1 MTKKQSHKII
11 DCWLVILFV
20 GTTYLYVT
28 LNRQWVHGKYGKE
41 RSEPADSSRRL
52 DGIDDTGPS
61 NEPSYIR
68 LCRSYLSRSPIMVDE
83 TFSTVC
89 HDNESPFWAVST
101 VLASSLISQAG
112 REQRLGITYQHGCEK
127 DTSEIPD
134 SANQNYWENRLDYIR
149 NANVQQYLPKEITFS
164 ANIGVIIDTVESNCR
179 NWLDMLRDGSQQNI
193 SPESLIFGA
202 IESVTKDALQIIGST
217 LTKSTQQFHR
227 RTIEAIGV
235 QQSTFEEELDGAIIM
250 LGSEG
255 ALIPIY
261 MYAAHIPP
269 SVTRISILSVPSCA
283 AEMDGCIVHGNIL
296 KDSLANIYPR
306 AEVTFEIVQSS
317 LGAYTRMMRSKHL
330 VCPVGHSCLLPALFR
345 KKSTFSVIMENM
357 TMYPWFSQL
366 VKYSSSTIDLVPF
379 IGFDSKQIGIDSD
392 KVKPFQKELEEF
404 LFQTPPK
411 ERLNLC
417 KKLRGRFG
425 HWLEDMNHASKA
437 QYITPLR
444 QFQEIS
450 FEPTDLH
457 LFPPATTYRWE
468 EGVFRSC
475 QINLVERES
484 LCHTLGDLNIKRIFF
499 VGDSLSLQ
507 MAQSFW
513 KLMSFENEPSP
524 VKPDPRWK
532 PWSRFDW
539 TRDVE
544 CKSSA
549 FTFYVSFI
557 RNDFL
562 NDNMNPVTFQ
572 KVGENSNCGKSEY
585 CFPWIEKYKSF
596 PDRSL
601 VLANLGSHVHSVVEF
616 KELFDNFMGTLERN
630 MNDSNDIIMFR
641 TTSPGH
647 NGCQTVVEPFVT
659 HSQYTQTLTAD
670 FRSWHK
676 FGSYNDYVYRKV
688 QDYSGDLNNIHIL
701 DIYPMT
707 ILRPDGHLAG
717 PVTCKRCKKDDCLHY
732 TLPGPGDWWSHL
744 MFTYLQD
751 LAAEVPMLK

>member
-1 MTKKQSHKII
+1 M
-11 DCWLVILFV
+11 ILFI
-20 GTTYLYVT
+20 GITYLFVN
-28 LNRQWVHGKYGKE
+28 LNRQWVHGNHEKE
-41 RSEPADSSRRL
+41 GSETAGSSRKL
-52 DGIDDTGPS
+52 DGIVDTRPTS
-61 NEPSYIR
+61 EPSYIR
-68 LCRSYLSRSPIMVDE
+68 LCRSYLSRSPIIVDE
-83 TFSTVC
+83 SFSNAC
-89 HDNESPFWAVST
+89 HDNKSPFWAIST
-101 VLASSLISQAG
+101 ILASSLISQAG
-112 REQRLGITYQHGCEK
+112 RELRLGITYQHGCEK
-127 DTSEIPD
+127 DTSKTHD
-134 SANQNYWENRLDYIR
+134 STNQDQWEKRLDEIR

-164 ANIGVIIDTVESNCR
+164 ANIRHINDIVESSCR
-179 NWLDMLRDGSQQNI
+179 NWLDMLHDGSQKNI

-202 IESVTKDALQIIGST
+202 SESVSKDTLQIIEST
-217 LTKSTQQFHR
+217 LTQSTQQFHR
-227 RTIEAIGV
+227 WTKEAVVV

-250 LGSEG
+250 LGTEG
-255 ALIPIY
+255 TLIPIY
-261 MYAAHIPP
+261 MYAAYIPP
-269 SVTRISILSVPSCA
+269 SVTRISVLSVASCVG
-283 AEMDGCIVHGNIL
+283 GCIVHGTIL
-296 KDSLANIYPR
+296 KDSLSKIYPR
-306 AEVTFEIVQSS
+306 TEVTFEIVQSS
-317 LGAYTRMMRSKHL
+317 LSTYTRMMRTKHL
-330 VCPVGHSCLLPALFR
+330 ICPVGHSCLLPALFR
-345 KKSTFSVIMENM
+345 KKTTFSVIMDSM

-366 VKYSSSTIDLVPF
+366 IKYSSSTIDLVPSTV
-379 IGFDSKQIGIDSD
+379 FDSKRIDIESD
-392 KVKPFQKELEEF
+392 EVGPFQEDLEAF
-404 LFQTPPK
+404 LFQKPPK

-437 QYITPLR
+437 QYTTPLR

-450 FEPTDLH
+450 FEPTHLH
-457 LFPPATTYRWE
+457 PFPPATTYRWE
-468 EGVFRSC
+468 EGIFRSC

-484 LCHTLGDLNIKRIFF
+484 LCHILEELNIKRIFF
-499 VGDSLSLQ
+499 IGDSLSLQ

-524 VKPDPRWK
+524 VKPDPQWK

-544 CKSSA
+544 CKSST
-549 FTFYVSFI
+549 FTFYVSFV

-562 NDNMNPVTFQ
+562 NDNMKPVTFQ
-572 KVGENSNCGKSEY
+572 KVGENSNCGRSEY

-596 PDRSL
+596 SDRSL
-601 VLANLGSHVHSVVEF
+601 ILANFGSHVHSLIQF
-616 KELFDNFMGTLERN
+616 KELFDNFMETLEHN
-630 MNDSNDIIMFR
+630 MKDSNDIIMFR

-647 NGCQTVVEPFVT
+647 NGCQTALEPFGT
-659 HSQYTQTLTAD
+659 HSQFMQTLSAD

-688 QDYSGDLNNIHIL
+688 QDYSGDLSNIHIL

-751 LAAEVPMLK
+751 IAAEVPKRDFLK